1 MKRPALYF
9 LLILSCCIYSRSR
22 AAVSDAD
29 SLTVPKMP
37 LLAWFSIPEAYTDSN
52 RFGELAETGINQ
64 SLTFYSSADAAMK
77 ALDMAEKA
85 NVKVIVACPELETE
99 TEKTVRRFMNH
110 PALAGY
116 YLRDEP
122 DVSLFQKLSAW
133 VRKIEAVDSTHY
145 CYINLFPNF
154 VSPNSLG
161 TPEYSDY
168 VTRFLEEVPVRYLS
182 FDNYPIVGKKL
193 RPLWY
198 QNLEIIA
205 NSSRQ
210 FNLPFRAFALTTAHS
225 KYPIPGLAELRL
237 QVFSNLA
244 YGAQGIQYFTYWT
257 PPPVEWDFHHGPIN
271 AEGQR
276 TSTYELIRTMNAEIN
291 ALSGVFLGAKLI
303 SVHHTGTFI
312 PKGTN
317 RLKKLPLPFLR
328 LKTGNPGAVVSFL
341 QNENKKYL
349 VIVNRSMMESTA
361 VRIEFNSDSVKQV
374 MKDGKTRSLP
384 GRFSRFDVE
393 PGDVL
398 ILNYP

>member
-1 MKRPALYF
+1 M
-9 LLILSCCIYSRSR
+9 
-22 AAVSDAD
+22 
-29 SLTVPKMP
+29 
-37 LLAWFSIPEAYTDSN
+37 
-52 RFGELAETGINQ
+52 
-64 SLTFYSSADAAMK
+64 
-77 ALDMAEKA
+77 
-85 NVKVIVACPELETE
+85 
-99 TEKTVRRFMNH
+99 
-110 PALAGY
+110 
-116 YLRDEP
+116 
-122 DVSLFQKLSAW
+122 
-133 VRKIEAVDSTHY
+133 
-145 CYINLFPNF
+145 
-154 VSPNSLG
+154 
-161 TPEYSDY
+161 
-168 VTRFLEEVPVRYLS
+168 
-182 FDNYPIVGKKL
+182 
-193 RPLWY
+193 
-198 QNLEIIA
+198 
-205 NSSRQ
+205 
-210 FNLPFRAFALTTAHS
+210 
-225 KYPIPGLAELRL
+225 
-237 QVFSNLA
+237 
-244 YGAQGIQYFTYWT
+244 QYFSYWT

-291 ALSGVFLGAKLI
+291 ALTGVFLGAKLI
-303 SVHHTGTFI
+303 AVHHTGTFI